1 MITAPDLILFCSAA
15 QTVALG
21 HHRLALWAMP
31 LKELN
36 RKVYSKPNEGAQ
48 HLPTP
53 CASDPGHRQSVNRRF
68 S

>member
-21 HHRLALWAMP
+21 YYRLAFWAMQ

-36 RKVYSKPNEGAQ
+36 RKVYSKLNEGAQ
-48 HLPTP
+48 HLPIS
-53 CASDPGHRQSVNRRF
+53 CAFDPGHRQSVNRRF